1 MKNIYISE
9 FEDIYFP
16 KTREYFKE
24 VLSSYSNENYRSA
37 TVMLY
42 SIAVC
47 DILFKL
53 QELKDM
59 YNDTVA
65 IEILNNVDKA
75 RNSHDNKSK
84 SKWEKELIDDIY
96 NKTALLDLESY
107 TNLNHLYDHRN
118 FSAHPA
124 LNENYE
130 LISPSSETVI
140 AHIKNIY
147 YGILIKPPV
156 FIKNIVNLLTEDL
169 KTKKNIYI
177 TEYNKLQDYLN
188 SKYFSKMSIA
198 MKKKVFSTMWKF
210 CFCMSEDA
218 QCKENRKINR
228 KALQILYYT
237 AQDELMMYIKENNK
251 KFLVATD
258 DSLLLELVIF
268 LSHCPLIFEEL
279 DEDVKLHIDSIIE
292 KSNIAK
298 AISWFKTND
307 LSCHLQGLR
316 SYYEIKYSGE
326 TIQYITSYYTDNGLV
341 SELYDYFIFYYGDSS
356 SYDLADERFGSV
368 IEVNLSHFTISQ
380 LKKIVEVSNDNS
392 QIYDRRRAYSANT
405 KIAKEIIRKNKA
417 YINFDEYENFN
428 FNKSILENTIDE
440 EEEEHAD

>member
-1 MKNIYISE
+1 MKNIYFSE

-42 SIAVC
+42 SVAVC

-65 IEILNNVDKA
+65 TEILRNVDKS

-96 NKTALLDLESY
+96 NKTSLLDLESY

-130 LISPSSETVI
+130 LISPSAETVI

-147 YGILIKPPV
+147 TEILIKPPV
-156 FIKNIVNLLTEDL
+156 FIKNIVELLTEDL
-169 KTKKNIYI
+169 KTKKEIYKN
-177 TEYNKLQDYLN
+177 EYNKLQDYLN
-188 SKYFSKMSIA
+188 NKYFSKMSIS
-198 MKKKVFSTMWKF
+198 MKKKLFSTMWKF
-210 CFCMSEDA
+210 CFCMSDDE

-228 KALQILYYT
+228 KALQILYDT
-237 AQDELMMYIKENNK
+237 AQEELLSYIQEDNK
-251 KFLVATD
+251 KFLVAMD
-258 DSLLLELVIF
+258 DAFLLEFVIF
-268 LSHCPLIFEEL
+268 LSHCPLIYEEL

-307 LSCHLQGLR
+307 LFAHLQKLKG
-316 SYYEIKYSGE
+316 YYEIKYSEE
-326 TIQYITSYYTDNGLV
+326 TMQYMISYYADNGLI
-341 SELYDYFIFYYGDSS
+341 SELYDYFVFYYGDSS
-356 SYDLADERFGSV
+356 SYDVADNRFDSV
-368 IEVNLSHFTISQ
+368 IESNLSNFTLTQ
-380 LKKIVEVSNDNS
+380 LKTLVEASNENS

-405 KIAKEIIRKNKA
+405 KIAKEIVCKNKDF
-417 YINFDEYENFN
+417 NFDEFEYFN
-428 FNKSILENTIDE
+428 FNKEILDKKEQESSN
-440 EEEEHAD
+440 AD